1 MTPGSPHF
9 HPFAP
14 VAFGPLS
21 RCLRELAARLA
32 TVGEPA
38 PGAFARVE
46 STVDG
51 VGIDLLEWLRGA
63 PAGARRYFRDR
74 SGRVEVAGVG
84 VAASA
89 ELGAHLPDDRAQG
102 GSGPRAVEPVARGLV
117 AREPVADGFV
127 ADGPAAC
134 GGIRQEGGAS
144 PAVWF
149 LAQPFDGARPR
160 EAAWAPFAASPCV
173 LSTVEVRRLAAARDE
188 TASDGALVVALHRA
202 HGTPLAAVEAEVEAL
217 TASLAA
223 AGATC
228 AIEPAL
234 VRETDAIDE
243 AAWTLAVE
251 ASLERIRGGE
261 LRKIVLARPRR
272 YAASSALDPVGVLA
286 RVASRETRGF
296 RFLVEVGAGRAFLG
310 VTPERLFSRHGRMVR
325 SEAVAGT
332 RPRGVD
338 GVADRLLGESLLASA
353 KDRREQTLVIERVRE
368 ALSACATTLR
378 IDAEPRLLRLAYV
391 QHLSTRLVG
400 ELRPGVGDA
409 DLVRAL
415 HPTPA
420 VAGAPVA
427 DAVAILR
434 ALEPFDR
441 GLYAGPVGVVSAD
454 GAEVAVAIRSARIEG
469 DALVAFAGAGIVDGS
484 DPAEEWRET
493 GHKLLAF
500 ERLAN

>member
-1 MTPGSPHF
+1 MTPGSSHSHSFVP
-9 HPFAP
+9 PATAP
-14 VAFGPLS
+14 LA
-21 RCLRELAARLA
+21 RCLRELEARLA
-32 TVGEPA
+32 AVDGPA

-51 VGIDLLEWLRGA
+51 VGIELLEWLRGA

-84 VAASA
+84 CAATA
-89 ELGAHLPDDRAQG
+89 EF
-102 GSGPRAVEPVARGLV
+102 GLHDQL
-117 AREPVADGFV
+117 A
-127 ADGPAAC
+127 
-134 GGIRQEGGAS
+134 QEGGAS

-149 LAQPFDGARPR
+149 LAQPFDAER
-160 EAAWAPFAASPCV
+160 EREPAWSPFAASPCV
-173 LSTVEVRRLAAARDE
+173 LPTIEVRRLAGARE
-188 TASDGALVVALHRA
+188 EASADGALVVALHRA
-202 HGTPLAAVEAEVEAL
+202 HGTPHGSVAAEVGAL
-217 TASLAA
+217 VASLAA
-223 AGATC
+223 ASASC

-234 VRETDAIDE
+234 VREADAIDE
-243 AAWTLAVE
+243 AAWTGAVE
-251 ASLERIRGGE
+251 ASLARIRAGE

-353 KDRREQTLVIERVRE
+353 KDRREQSLVVERVRE
-368 ALSACATTLR
+368 ALAGCATTLR

-400 ELRPGVGDA
+400 ELRAGIGDA
-409 DLVRAL
+409 ELVRAL

-420 VAGAPVA
+420 VAGAPVG

-454 GAEVAVAIRSARIEG
+454 GAEIAVAIRSARVEG
-469 DALVAFAGAGIVDGS
+469 DSLVAFAGAGIVDGS

>member
-1 MTPGSPHF
+1 
-9 HPFAP
+9 
-14 VAFGPLS
+14 
-21 RCLRELAARLA
+21 
-32 TVGEPA
+32 
-38 PGAFARVE
+38 
-46 STVDG
+46 
-51 VGIDLLEWLRGA
+51 
-63 PAGARRYFRDR
+63 
-74 SGRVEVAGVG
+74 GVG

-89 ELGAHLPDDRAQG
+89 ESGAHETL
-102 GSGPRAVEPVARGLV
+102 
-117 AREPVADGFV
+117 
-127 ADGPAAC
+127 
-134 GGIRQEGGAS
+134 RQEGGAS

-149 LAQPFDGARPR
+149 LAQPFDAARAR
-160 EAAWAPFAASPCV
+160 EAAWAPFAAAPCV
-173 LSTVEVRRLAAARDE
+173 LPTVEVRRLAAARAE
-188 TASDGALVVALHRA
+188 PSADGALVVALHRA
-202 HGTPLAAVEAEVEAL
+202 HGTPQAVIEAEIEAL
-217 TASLAA
+217 VASLAA
-223 AGATC
+223 ASATC

-234 VRETDAIDE
+234 VREADAIDE
-243 AAWTLAVE
+243 AAWTRAVE
-251 ASLERIRGGE
+251 ASLARIRAGE

-310 VTPERLFSRHGRMVR
+310 VTPERLFSRQGRMVR

-353 KDRREQTLVIERVRE
+353 KDRREQTLVVERVRE
-368 ALSACATTLR
+368 ALAACATTLR
-378 IDAEPRLLRLAYV
+378 IDPEPRLLRLAYV

-400 ELRPGVGDA
+400 ELRAGVGDL